1 MTDNHKHVGRVKR
14 KYYVASGCFAA
25 VLCLLLNSAAF
36 AGYACVTKEGA
47 NPSNGIR
54 YIPPKPASSG
64 CDGGEGTHCSSNPGS
79 SGSVSG
85 GGVVACVPKSVI
97 DNGERKYAEG
107 HTWILKPD
115 GQWLNYDTYPYEYV
129 ETGEGGDG
137 GAKDTEQ
144 DNRLS
149 GHDQQIANINA
160 KDKEQDGRLDGHD
173 QQIANINAKDKEQD
187 GRLDGHDQQIANIN
201 AKDKEQDGRLDG
213 HDQKIAKIEDGAVF
227 YNRDSDGKKT
237 GGVTLDDGLS
247 KNGVR
252 VGNVADAKDGRDA
265 VNLNQLKQ
273 SLGGDSRTDG
283 EGNYLGPKYTVGG
296 VDYGNV
302 GDALAAGN
310 ALAVQYAP
318 DANGK
323 PTNKVVLSGD
333 GTGAPVGI
341 TNVAAGVNAKDAV
354 NKGQLDGVIGALGG
368 GAKID
373 QHGSVIAPTY
383 NIGGHGYNDVGSAL
397 AATDGRINEMS
408 AYNAKQF
415 SRMDGRIT
423 DVRNDARA
431 GIAGASALAAMRYDD
446 RPGKIS
452 VATGFG
458 GYKDHQAMSAGVG
471 YTTADGVFRMNAG
484 ASYDFQADG
493 TAWNVG
499 LGWTLN

>member
-1 MTDNHKHVGRVKR
+1 M
-14 KYYVASGCFAA
+14 
-25 VLCLLLNSAAF
+25 NSTAL
-36 AGYACVTKEGA
+36 AGYACVTKEGRD
-47 NPSNGIR
+47 PSTGSRFIPGTPAHEDCDNSAGNNGSCHTV
-54 YIPPKPASSG
+54 PA
-64 CDGGEGTHCSSNPGS
+64 TPGS
-79 SGSVSG
+79 TVG
-85 GGVVACVPKSVI
+85 GGVVACLPKSVI
-97 DNGERKYAEG
+97 DNGERMVQDG

-115 GQWLNYDTYPYEYV
+115 GQWLNYDAYPYEYV

-137 GAKDTEQ
+137 G
-144 DNRLS
+144 
-149 GHDQQIANINA
+149 A

-213 HDQKIAKIEDGAVF
+213 HDQQIAKIEDGAVF

-237 GGVTLDDGLS
+237 GGVTLNDGVS

-265 VNLNQLKQ
+265 VNLNQIKQ
-273 SLGGDSRTDG
+273 SLGGDSRTDA

-310 ALAVQYAP
+310 ALAVQYTP

-323 PTNKVVLSGD
+323 PTNEIKLSGD

>member
-149 GHDQQIANINA
+149 
-160 KDKEQDGRLDGHD
+160 GHD

>member
-1 MTDNHKHVGRVKR
+1 MSLLMNMTA
-14 KYYVASGCFAA
+14 Y
-25 VLCLLLNSAAF
+25 
-36 AGYACVTKEGA
+36 AGYACVTKEGKDPSIGTTY
-47 NPSNGIR
+47 NPGT
-54 YIPPKPASSG
+54 PASGG
-64 CDGGEGTHCSSNPGS
+64 CDGGEGTHCTSS
-79 SGSVSG
+79 SGHPASVSG
-85 GGVVACVPKSVI
+85 GGVVACLPKSVI
-97 DNGERKYAEG
+97 DNGERMVQDG

-144 DNRLS
+144 DNRLN

-187 GRLDGHDQQIANIN
+187 GRLDGHDQQ
-201 AKDKEQDGRLDG
+201 
-213 HDQKIAKIEDGAVF
+213 IAKIEDGAVF

-310 ALAVQYAP
+310 ALAVQYTP

-323 PTNKVVLSGD
+323 PTNEIKLSGD